1 MPLKG
6 WAYYSSAADDEIT
19 HRENHLAYHRIW
31 FRPRILRDVTTV
43 DFSTTIFGQKTSMPV
58 YITATALG
66 KLGHPDGELNLTR
79 AAANKGVIQMVC
91 RSFGSLLLS
100 NHLRENLCVYE
111 SRFRHWQVARS
122 MRSWTQPSQD
132 KSSGYNCTS
141 IRIMK

>member
-31 FRPRILRDVTTV
+31 FRPRILRDVTTI
-43 DFSTTIFGQKTSMPV
+43 DFSTTLLGQKSRMPI

-79 AAANKGVIQMVC
+79 AAAKKGVIQMV
-91 RSFGSLLLS
+91 S
-100 NHLRENLCVYE
+100 
-111 SRFRHWQVARS
+111 ARS
-122 MRSWTQPSQD
+122 PSSVSNSGRSDRPHTEQLQD
-132 KSSGYNCTS
+132 SYP
-141 IRIMK
+141 R